1 MQRFPFYRP
10 LRTFQHLWKE
20 CPNDSTDSNLDLI
33 ERSKQLW
40 LFSSLLNIY
49 VLLSQGEREGGGD
62 KLRKKRAA
70 SFLAT
75 FSAFTENFES
85 VRSETLESFTDFGY
99 DINATKR

>member
-1 MQRFPFYRP
+1 MA
-10 LRTFQHLWKE
+10 
-20 CPNDSTDSNLDLI
+20 I
-33 ERSKQLW
+33 
-40 LFSSLLNIY
+40 LLAVKYIRAIIAG
-49 VLLSQGEREGGGD
+49 GEGGGGD

>member
-1 MQRFPFYRP
+1 MA
-10 LRTFQHLWKE
+10 
-20 CPNDSTDSNLDLI
+20 I
-33 ERSKQLW
+33 
-40 LFSSLLNIY
+40 LLAVKYI
-49 VLLSQGEREGGGD
+49 RARGD

-85 VRSETLESFTDFGY
+85 VRSETLESFADFGY